1 VNVHEMRLVHE
12 VVRVRPATS
21 TDSHGN
27 TVYDYGVAASRT
39 NMNAWLEQSSG
50 TEPLSDGRAP
60 LVGSW
65 LMLTNDTDVTGR
77 DRIEWN
83 SLVFDVDGTPKVIY
97 TPNSTEV
104 HHIESTL
111 RIVAG

>member
-1 VNVHEMRLVHE
+1 MNIPENRLVHS

-21 TDSHGN
+21 TSTYGD
-27 TVYDYGVAASRT
+27 TVYDYGVAAART
-39 NMNAWLEQSSG
+39 TMNAWLQQSSG

-65 LMLTNDTDVTGR
+65 LMLTNDTDITGR

-83 SLVFDVDGTPKVIY
+83 SLVFEVDGTPKPIY
-97 TPNSTEV
+97 TIASTEI
-104 HHIESTL
+104 HHLKTTL
-111 RIVAG
+111 RVVSG